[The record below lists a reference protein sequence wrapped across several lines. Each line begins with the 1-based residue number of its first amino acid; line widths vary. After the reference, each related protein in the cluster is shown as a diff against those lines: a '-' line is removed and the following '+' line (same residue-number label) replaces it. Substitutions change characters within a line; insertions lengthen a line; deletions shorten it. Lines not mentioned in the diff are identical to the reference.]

1 MILKVFKVDPQAK
14 IPNYETRS
22 AACFDLSA
30 LIPQNSSVSIFTNR
44 GDKYEV
50 QANHDGANGKSYI
63 NLFPHER
70 ALIRTGLIFDIPQ
83 GHSIRLHPRS
93 GMALKY
99 GLVLGNAEGIID
111 EDYVHETK
119 IIMINTSAESVK
131 IYDGDRIAQGEVVPS
146 LQMDI
151 YETFEKPGQKTD
163 RVGGFGSTGKN

>member
-50 QANHDGANGKSYI
+50 LANHDGANGKSYI

-131 IYDGDRIAQGEVVPS
+131 IYDGDRIAQGEVVK
-146 LQMDI
+146 
-151 YETFEKPGQKTD
+151 YEQAEIEETHIQPEQKTN
-163 RVGGFGSTGKN
+163 RIGGFGSTGKN